1 MVCGKQQHIFL
12 IDGFQA
18 YFVKDSIL
26 SFRCKTG
33 SHRNDGY
40 LTATPDVDV
49 EPDRAY
55 YYEMLVP
62 EDCGGVF
69 ELPVADRGA
78 LGQTEN
84 STLYIDGI
92 INDNVAL
99 IADFDYA
106 KALTA
111 FGVLLYY
118 AMILAAATIVYIA
131 AAVVLY
137 LYDIY
142 LTQYQQ
148 TIIRS
153 ARIAASAAVGGA
165 ALFLLVFSGL
175 RTECFLPLQSRS
187 GRRGFCLR
195 FGCVTGIRCRSVGQG
210 LPQEESFP

>member
-1 MVCGKQQHIFL
+1 MLFRSTMNDKKLQMVYFSQEHLYSVRLYMVCSVPEKSSRS
-12 IDGFQA
+12 D
-18 YFVKDSIL
+18 FVL
-26 SFRCKTG
+26 FRLYDENFSCIYEEQRCCG
-33 SHRNDGY
+33 DIEDDGY

-118 AMILAAATIVYIA
+118 EIG
-131 AAVVLY
+131 
-137 LYDIY
+137 
-142 LTQYQQ
+142 
-148 TIIRS
+148 R
-153 ARIAASAAVGGA
+153 AS
-165 ALFLLVFSGL
+165 
-175 RTECFLPLQSRS
+175 
-187 GRRGFCLR
+187 
-195 FGCVTGIRCRSVGQG
+195 CRERV
-210 LPQEESFP
+210 